1 MSGKEKPEKGGKENQ
16 INSTIWRLATKDVTP
31 LPCPENTTGRKK
43 GPKPG
48 SQPDTMEPSVSTT
61 NFVVKTKIASSLE
74 KSPAASPAGKINRQ
88 PLSSQPRK
96 KVKIEARIDLHG
108 LTQEKAHTAL
118 HRFLFSC
125 HEKKLRLVL
134 VITGKGL
141 KEEEQSEKH
150 WTDHRPGILRRRVP
164 EWLRTE
170 DLERIVD
177 GFQTA
182 EQPHG
187 GEGALYVR
195 LKKKSR

>member
-1 MSGKEKPEKGGKENQ
+1 MSSKEKPEKEKKESTT
-16 INSTIWRLATKDVTP
+16 NSTLWKLATRDVTP
-31 LPCPENTTGRKK
+31 LSRPKNTTGRKK
-43 GPKPG
+43 NLKPEP
-48 SQPDTMEPSVSTT
+48 QPGRTELSVFTT
-61 NFVVKTKIASSLE
+61 NSAAKKKIASSLE
-74 KSPAASPAGKINRQ
+74 KSHAASPAEKTNRQ
-88 PLSSQPRK
+88 TFSSQPRK

-141 KEEEQSEKH
+141 KEKEQSEKH
-150 WTDHRPGILRRRVP
+150 WTDHRPGILRRRIP

-170 DLERIVD
+170 DLTRIVD